1 MHYISPRRVQEPTP
15 ASQTEGDLETAGS
28 EGDMSPAPSPAMQ
41 ADLGTLPALLLQGPL
56 PTEGELP
63 TLDHTAL
70 SVVFIGLTWAAGVLK
85 IVGSYGKAQ
94 GTAGA
99 PSPLAPPDI
108 VAGAQKV
115 VPLAVAV
122 LRHLGDNQRVCA
134 GACYVLALCT
144 RGCARRFPGGR
155 GVGSSGAS
163 AGHREWSNFA
173 PSCPQPTV
181 QCSV

>member
-1 MHYISPRRVQEPTP
+1 M
-15 ASQTEGDLETAGS
+15 ETAGS
-28 EGDMSPAPSPAMQ
+28 EGDMSPAPSPALQ
-41 ADLGTLPALLLQGPL
+41 LEADLGTLPALLLQGPL

-70 SVVFIGLTWAAGVLK
+70 SVMFIGLTWAAGVLK

-99 PSPLAPPDI
+99 SSPLAPPDI
-108 VAGAQKV
+108 VAGAHKV

-134 GACYVLALCT
+134 GACCVLALCT
-144 RGCARRFPGGR
+144 RGCRVAFRVVVVWAR
-155 GVGSSGAS
+155 
-163 AGHREWSNFA
+163 AGLWQGIGKGLGIE
-173 PSCPQPTV
+173 
-181 QCSV
+181 